1 MKINKKSFTNLLK
14 KAYLSELN
22 DELIIQFHESKIV
35 IPFFIGAV
43 GGIITK
49 ENSSQEP
56 FEMVVVNVT
65 NLLKQMSILDEEFE
79 MSFVESQNRFI
90 QMKDKK
96 FENNYRLSDKSLLQN
111 DHLKIYDFQEPS
123 YDVKMDFG
131 QEFVK
136 DILDMKSTIKSDET
150 TSIQLKSMGEK
161 KLEFILGDYN
171 KIKYKTEFE
180 KLNQNSLEINAKF
193 NFKNFISLLEQ
204 IKDVKNGTIFYKKP
218 FIKIQ
223 AQCSDDVN
231 VNYFIVQNQN

>member
-1 MKINKKSFTNLLK
+1 MKINKKSFINLLK
-14 KAYLSELN
+14 KAYLGELN
-22 DELIIQFHESKIV
+22 DELIIQFQENFIK
-35 IPFFIGAV
+35 IPFWQNGIC
-43 GGIITK
+43 GIITK
-49 ENSSQEP
+49 ENSPQTP

-111 DHLKIYDFQEPS
+111 DHLKIYEFQEPP
-123 YDVKMDFG
+123 YDIKMDFG

-180 KLNQNSLEINAKF
+180 KLNKNSLEINSKF
-193 NFKNFISLLEQ
+193 NFQKFISLLEQ
-204 IKDVKNGTIFYKKP
+204 IKDVKSGTIFYKKP

-223 AQCSDDVN
+223 AQCGDDVN